1 MMHRP
6 FLGFGLGLSILVT
19 HHAAARADPIQTYV
33 ATYTD
38 SLGLMVTTPIALPD
52 LSQGGTV
59 TLGALPI
66 VVQPSGSTPQAV
78 TPVNG
83 TFQVDIYINPPAGL
97 PVTGFE
103 NILVNGTLQ
112 GSITAAL
119 GTPTTFSGG
128 LNGSWLSEQ
137 FPTGNLY
144 DAPEL
149 QALSQHPE
157 RIHLLGQVI
166 AGPSGQ
172 SLMQESLVIDPPEIV
187 IQGSGPNTSSVPEP
201 TSLATFLVAVGGFA
215 LRRRWQLNRRREG

>member
-1 MMHRP
+1 MMHRH
-6 FLGFGLGLSILVT
+6 FLGLGLGLSILVT
-19 HHAAARADPIQTYV
+19 HHAAAQADPIQSYV

-38 SLGLMVTTPIALPD
+38 SLGLMVTTPFNLSD

-59 TLGALPI
+59 TLGTLPI

-78 TPVNG
+78 TPLNG
-83 TFQVDIYINPPAGL
+83 TFQVAIYISPPAGL
-97 PVTGFE
+97 PVTGLE
-103 NILVNGTLQ
+103 NILVSGTLQ

-128 LNGSWLSEQ
+128 LNGSGTSEQ
-137 FPTGNLY
+137 FPTGKRY
-144 DAPEL
+144 DVPEL

-157 RIHLLGQVI
+157 RIQILGQVI

-187 IQGSGPNTSSVPEP
+187 IPGSGPNPSVVPEP
-201 TSLATFLVAVGGFA
+201 TPLAAFLIA
-215 LRRRWQLNRRREG
+215 LCGIAIRRRWQLYRRRNG